1 MSPSFVSI
9 TTSILGLDCP
19 TCYFENMS
27 LLSSKYLFKDTAT
40 LKDIDKCGIVKELLK
55 YTKATGIQF

>member
-1 MSPSFVSI
+1 MSPSFVSF

-19 TCYFENMS
+19 TCHFENMS
-27 LLSSKYLFKDTAT
+27 LLSSKYLFKDTAA